1 MTLNEYVCPQV
12 RVYELDEKECLLA
25 ASGSVSGYNLN
36 DKNTTTGLK
45 TTGLNNA
52 PVYGGTNNSESPEVC
67 AKQNVPSLW
76 DE

>member
-25 ASGSVSGYNLN
+25 ASSSSYDLN
-36 DKNTTTGLK
+36 IKNPTTGLK

-52 PVYGGTNNSESPEVC
+52 PVYGGTYVGESPEVC
-67 AKQNVPSLW
+67 AKQNVQSLW

>member
-25 ASGSVSGYNLN
+25 ASGSVSGY
-36 DKNTTTGLK
+36 K
-45 TTGLNNA
+45 LNNNSTSGLTTND
-52 PVYGGTNNSESPEVC
+52 PGLGTNDGVTHEVC
-67 AKQNVPSLW
+67 AKQNVQSLW

>member
-25 ASGSVSGYNLN
+25 ASGSVSGYKLN
-36 DKNTTTGLK
+36 ANPTSGL
-45 TTGLNNA
+45 TNA
-52 PVYGGTNNSESPEVC
+52 PGYGATNNSESPEVC

>member
-25 ASGSVSGYNLN
+25 ASGSVY
-36 DKNTTTGLK
+36 K
-45 TTGLNNA
+45 LNNN
-52 PVYGGTNNSESPEVC
+52 PTNGLTTNGLGTNDGVPHEVC
-67 AKQNVPSLW
+67 AKQNVQSLW